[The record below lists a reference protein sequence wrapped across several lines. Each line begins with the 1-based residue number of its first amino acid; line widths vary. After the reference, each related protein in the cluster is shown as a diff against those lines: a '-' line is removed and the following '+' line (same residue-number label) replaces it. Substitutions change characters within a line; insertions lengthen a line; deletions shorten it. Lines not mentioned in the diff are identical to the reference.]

1 MATITLFSG
10 AFCRGDQVAEI
21 LSRSHGLELVS
32 DETVTREAS
41 KHFQISQDKLH
52 CALSGETSVFNRF
65 THEKE
70 RCLAHVKNVLANMLG
85 REGLL
90 FSGFAGHLIP
100 KQITHVLRVCL
111 IAENKFRVQRALE
124 EKGLKKHDA
133 ERTIQSED
141 KRAGSWVEYLLQ
153 TDPWNPEL
161 YDIVLPMD
169 SKTAEEAARFIWD
182 NAQSDILTP
191 TPDSLRAVKDFELA
205 AKVETALGREGH
217 NVEVS
222 ACEGL
227 VTLTI
232 NKHVLLLSRLEE
244 ELTKIAMGV
253 PAVKEVKTQ
262 VGPGYYKSNIYRKTD
277 FSKPS
282 KVVLV
287 DDEKEFVETLSE
299 RLLMRDMGAAVVY
312 NGEQALSLME
322 KEEPEVMVLD
332 LKMPGINGIALLH
345 RVKEEHPD
353 VEVIVLTGQG
363 SKEDEQ
369 ACLDMGAFAYLEK
382 PVDVDLLARTMRDAY
397 KKVRERGTNVS
408 DRQD

>member
-1 MATITLFSG
+1 M
-10 AFCRGDQVAEI
+10 
-21 LSRSHGLELVS
+21 
-32 DETVTREAS
+32 
-41 KHFQISQDKLH
+41 
-52 CALSGETSVFNRF
+52 
-65 THEKE
+65 
-70 RCLAHVKNVLANMLG
+70 
-85 REGLL
+85 
-90 FSGFAGHLIP
+90 
-100 KQITHVLRVCL
+100 
-111 IAENKFRVQRALE
+111 E
-124 EKGLKKHDA
+124 EKGLKEQEA
-133 ERTIQSED
+133 ERAIQSED
-141 KRAGSWVEYLLQ
+141 KKAGAWIESLFQ

-161 YDIVLPMD
+161 YDIILPMD
-169 SKTAEEAARFIWD
+169 NKTVEETALFIWE
-182 NAQSDILTP
+182 NAQRDILKSTP
-191 TPDSLRAVKDFELA
+191 ESKRAVKDFELA

-222 ACEGL
+222 TREGL

-244 ELTKIAMGV
+244 ELVKIAMDV
-253 PAVKEVKTQ
+253 PAVKEVATQ
-262 VGPGYYKSNIYRKTD
+262 VGPGYYKSNIYRKMD
-277 FSKPS
+277 FNQPS

-363 SKEDEQ
+363 SEEDEK

-382 PVDVDLLARTMRDAY
+382 PVDVDVLAKTMREAY
-397 KKVRERGTNVS
+397 RKVRERGSNVS
-408 DRQD
+408 DR

>member
-1 MATITLFSG
+1 MATITIFSG
-10 AFCRGDQVAEI
+10 AFCRGDQVAEF
-21 LSRSHGLELVS
+21 LSQTYGLELVL
-32 DETVTREAS
+32 DEAVTLEAS
-41 KHFQISQDKLH
+41 KRFQISQDKFH

-70 RCLAHVKNVLANMLG
+70 RCLAHVKGVLSGMLA

-100 KQITHVLRVCL
+100 KEITHVLRVGL
-111 IAENKFRVQRALE
+111 IAENEFRVQRAME
-124 EKGLKKHDA
+124 EKGLREHDA
-133 ERTIQSED
+133 ERAIQSED
-141 KRAGSWVEYLLQ
+141 KKAGSWIEYLSQ

-161 YDIVLPMD
+161 YDIILPMD
-169 SKTAEEAARFIWD
+169 NKSVEEAALFIWD
-182 NAQSDILTP
+182 NAQRDILKSTP
-191 TPDSLRAVKDFELA
+191 ESKRAVKDFELA
-205 AKVETALGREGH
+205 AKVETALGGEGH

-222 ACEGL
+222 TREGL

-232 NKHVLLLSRLEE
+232 NKNVLLLSRLEE
-244 ELTKIAMGV
+244 ELVKIAMDV
-253 PAVKEVKTQ
+253 PAVKDVKTQ
-262 VGPGYYKSNIYRKTD
+262 VGPGYYKSNIYRKMD
-277 FSKPS
+277 FAKPS
-282 KVVLV
+282 KMVLV

-345 RVKEEHPD
+345 RVREEHPN

-363 SKEDEQ
+363 SEEDEK

-382 PVDVDLLARTMRDAY
+382 PVDVDVLAKTMREAY
-397 KKVRERGTNVS
+397 RKVRERGSNVS
-408 DRQD
+408 DR